1 MTYRLAAHTGNY
13 TLIPHANSAL
23 TVIRES
29 VNEDGWLLNTVD
41 PETFNTPSL
50 PGQFSPEG
58 QAFVLL
64 LHAAWR
70 DFNKYLSGTLPA

>member
-1 MTYRLAAHTGNY
+1 MAIQTGNY
-13 TLIPHANSAL
+13 SLVPNANSAL
-23 TVIRES
+23 TVIRHS
-29 VNEDGWLLNTVD
+29 VDTDGWLHNTVD

-58 QAFVLL
+58 QAFVLM

-70 DFNKYLSGTLPA
+70 DFNMYLAGTLPV